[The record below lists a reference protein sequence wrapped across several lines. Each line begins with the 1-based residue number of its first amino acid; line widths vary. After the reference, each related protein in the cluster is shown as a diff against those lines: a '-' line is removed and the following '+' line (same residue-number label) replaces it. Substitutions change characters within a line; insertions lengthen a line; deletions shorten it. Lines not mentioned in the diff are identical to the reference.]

1 MRTFLLSIL
10 IIALL
15 APLALAENTELGEG
29 RWFTL
34 YNSEN
39 KVLLRTGIRIH
50 VGDRFLDS
58 DNCLYHVYKVDA
70 ERLRAW
76 AREVDNE
83 EARAVSP
90 VQGLPGADNF
100 KIALYHTHSGESYL
114 PSDGVSSTDQEQ
126 GGVYGVGG
134 QLSSRLEKKDEL
146 QVIHCQDT
154 FFPYSGSYRRS
165 RVAAL
170 NLVEEGDLDAIFDLH
185 RDAAPE
191 DEYYRE
197 IEDMQLTQVMIVV
210 GTQNPVYQVNEE
222 FAWQLKE
229 VGDSMY
235 PGLVKGIFYAKGD
248 YNQDLHPRALLLEV
262 GAHTN
267 SRQQAEIGV
276 RAFGD
281 VIFATLY
288 GELPEDSET
297 EEEIKENPQLQPTAD
312 PPSGSQGGV
321 LKGLLTLVGML
332 GLAGIFYLFLSVG
345 SWQGVKKTVSHFF
358 RVEFRDVV
366 SSVPWHKF
374 HPRYIFRQFQALKLG
389 SGAPLFLKRIQDW
402 WHQLIKPRNRL

>member
-34 YNSEN
+34 YNTEN
-39 KVLLRTGIRIH
+39 KVLLRTGIRIY

-58 DNCLYHVYKVDA
+58 DNCLYHVYKVDS

-114 PSDGVSSTDQEQ
+114 PSDGVDSTDQEQ

-281 VIFATLY
+281 VIYATLY
-288 GELPEDSET
+288 GSLPEDSET

-332 GLAGIFYLFLSVG
+332 GLGGIFYLLLSVG

-366 SSVPWHKF
+366 SSIPWHKF
-374 HPRYIFRQFQALKLG
+374 YPRYIFRQFQALKLG
-389 SGAPLFLKRIQDW
+389 SGAPLFLKRVRDW
-402 WHQLIKPRNRL
+402 WHRLINTRNRL